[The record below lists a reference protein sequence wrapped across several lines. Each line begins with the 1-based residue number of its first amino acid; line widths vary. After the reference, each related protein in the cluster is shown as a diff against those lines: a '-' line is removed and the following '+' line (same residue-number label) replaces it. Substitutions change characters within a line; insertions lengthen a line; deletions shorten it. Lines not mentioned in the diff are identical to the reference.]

1 MRAIER
7 ESYSYNPFDF
17 DERPRFDAATITK
30 IKISPGTPEFGIWHM
45 KKILCLLA
53 LALFIPSLQ
62 ARKSEAAKSDPNAQ
76 TAAQNQTSP
85 QPGAPQANETVV
97 PAPSEFK
104 KDFVGM
110 MDDKHAIRMSLE
122 RKSDDIPYS
131 QLKPIIK
138 PDGLLAE
145 FAK

>member
-1 MRAIER
+1 
-7 ESYSYNPFDF
+7 
-17 DERPRFDAATITK
+17 
-30 IKISPGTPEFGIWHM
+30 M

-62 ARKSEAAKSDPNAQ
+62 ARRSEAAKSDSNAQ
-76 TAAQNQTSP
+76 TAAQNQTSL
-85 QPGAPQANETVV
+85 QPGAPQVNETIV

-122 RKSDDIPYS
+122 RKSNDLTGDYFYERVAAS
-131 QLKPIIK
+131 NGMESTLKLKGRI
-138 PDGLLAE
+138 DGDGNVTLTE
-145 FAK
+145 RSVETGNPQK

>member
-1 MRAIER
+1 
-7 ESYSYNPFDF
+7 
-17 DERPRFDAATITK
+17 
-30 IKISPGTPEFGIWHM
+30 M
-45 KKILCLLA
+45 KKIPCILA
-53 LALFIPSLQ
+53 LTLFIPSLQ
-62 ARKSEAAKSDPNAQ
+62 ACRSEAAKNDPNAQ

-85 QPGAPQANETVV
+85 NPGAPQANETVV